1 MSIDLII
8 PEPSAVVKT
17 NELLLGI
24 KVDSTHIEKV
34 RSCFSSYYYYELTE
48 EQIASIINALI
59 KNHCFLDANKRTAFL
74 TFISICNINNIT
86 NIKDKSQYATI
97 FENIAANHYTV
108 QEVAKLLFTKI

>member
-24 KVDSTHIEKV
+24 KVDGTRIEKV
-34 RSCFSSYYYYELTE
+34 RSCFSSYYYYYELTE

-59 KNHCFLDANKRTAFL
+59 KNHCFLDANKMRPLSSSCFILESNIFL
-74 TFISICNINNIT
+74 FINKKCC
-86 NIKDKSQYATI
+86 
-97 FENIAANHYTV
+97 
-108 QEVAKLLFTKI
+108 